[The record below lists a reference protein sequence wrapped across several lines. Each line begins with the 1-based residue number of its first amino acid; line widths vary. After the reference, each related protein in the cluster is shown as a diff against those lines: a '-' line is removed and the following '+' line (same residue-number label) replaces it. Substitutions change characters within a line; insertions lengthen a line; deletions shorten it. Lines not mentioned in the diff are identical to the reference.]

1 MDRQVDISAEQ
12 FISQMRQEFE
22 ESMRKLAAAVNAAP
36 NGQWINASECP
47 VRDIMNEFKRKAY
60 QKALQMRVDAAEG
73 DFSPGRPQDLQENA
87 EQGAR

>member
-1 MDRQVDISAEQ
+1 MDRQVEISAEQ
-12 FISQMRQEFE
+12 FISQMRGEFE
-22 ESMRKLAAAVNAAP
+22 ETMRQVAAAVNAAP

-47 VRDIMNEFKRKAY
+47 VRDIMNEFKRKAQ

-73 DFSPGRPQDLQENA
+73 AFSPGGSQGLQENA